1 MSVDIEKALEQKH
14 NEYSKNFLRKLLNFA
29 DVVITG
35 ACHLSTEEKD
45 KFIIKNL
52 LTLKDAI
59 NSELIFDAVVLD
71 IKTQITDHQ
80 KKQEMIATSQEDL
93 NQEVASDKDRKA

>member
-35 ACHLSTEEKD
+35 AYHLSTEEKD